1 VDAMRLNR
9 TDTALVRVV
18 VPIADNDQDRAT
30 RVGVDFVKSFYGTL
44 RQYLPS

>member
-1 VDAMRLNR
+1 VDALRLNR

-18 VPIADNDQDRAT
+18 VPIAGGDQDQAT
-30 RVGVDFVKSFYGTL
+30 QVAADFVKSFYGTL